1 MGLELSSVSW
11 SSLSSW
17 SFSFIS
23 WDIESKLN
31 DIKLLLQQYHRETI
45 LFRELMKRGT
55 PTVVCSCLLLLVL
68 PSLFSCAGR
77 PHFPEG
83 ESSHI
88 IANVPFHPQEMY
100 QCGPASLSE
109 VISFWGTGVSP
120 EEIAEEIYS
129 TSAKGTLTIDMILY
143 GKKKGFNVSQYQG
156 SFDDIKKNIDSGVPL
171 VVMVDYGFL
180 VYQKNHYMTVFGYD
194 ER

>member
-1 MGLELSSVSW
+1 
-11 SSLSSW
+11 
-17 SFSFIS
+17 
-23 WDIESKLN
+23 
-31 DIKLLLQQYHRETI
+31 
-45 LFRELMKRGT
+45 MKRGT
-55 PTVVCSCLLLLVL
+55 PTVACSCFLLLVFH
-68 PSLFSCAGR
+68 SLFSCAGR

-83 ESSHI
+83 ESSRI
-88 IANVPFHPQEMY
+88 IGNVPFHPQEMY

-109 VISFWGTGVSP
+109 VLNFWGTGVSP

-129 TSAKGTLTIDMILY
+129 KSAKGTLTIDMILY

-194 ER
+194 ERGVIVHSGREPHTFISLKKFLRLWKKTNFWTLRILPQRNGR